1 MDIERLISITG
12 NEFHSRGN
20 RLKLKCLVLFNLD
33 KECFSLRWLE
43 DLVELQ

>member
-1 MDIERLISITG
+1 MDIERLIPITG

-20 RLKLKCLVLFNLD
+20 RLNLVLFNLD

-43 DLVELQ
+43 DLLELQ